1 MGRWLACLAVQKIVS
16 SFWGSDSCKGSLWKK
31 YPKNSRYKKFFKGMA
46 VTLNISATVV
56 KSGALD
62 IESSFDSNPS
72 KMRD

>member
-1 MGRWLACLAVQKIVS
+1 
-16 SFWGSDSCKGSLWKK
+16 
-31 YPKNSRYKKFFKGMA
+31 MA

-62 IESSFDSNPS
+62 IESNFDSNPS